1 MTAVVEFTPVEF
13 AAMYDELKEESLPEP
28 LSYRGAAQTY
38 AESVRVKHEA
48 WQALRRRSNGE
59 LEVLTEALTR
69 PDIRVIARGIDGR
82 EPENPKRSLRVL
94 AVRKGDNA
102 FVVRQKPGATM
113 SDSAGFTVTRHD
125 ALALGDVVASLFPEA
140 AAGGLR
146 EFELTDTTAQD
157 VDFSLRRSLVHDT
170 GDDGAAESARFL
182 GEPDDLAGTIEIEQG
197 WSRFGPR
204 GVRRLYLVW
213 RDVVGDGRYVIV
225 PGSPARVVPADRR
238 RLVSLINTQIAE
250 IVRAIKD
257 DRA

>member
-1 MTAVVEFTPVEF
+1 MTVVVEFTPVEF

-28 LSYRGAAQTY
+28 LSYRGAARTY
-38 AESVRVKHEA
+38 ADSVRVKHEA

-59 LEVLTEALTR
+59 LEVLTEALTC

-113 SDSAGFTVTRHD
+113 SDSTGFTVTRHD
-125 ALALGDVVASLFPEA
+125 ALALGDAVASLFPVA
-140 AAGGLR
+140 DPGR
-146 EFELTDTTAQD
+146 RRDFELVDTAAPD
-157 VDFSLRRSLVHDT
+157 VDFSFSRSLVHDT
-170 GDDGAAESARFL
+170 GDDSAAVGAEFLRES
-182 GEPDDLAGTIEIEQG
+182 DDLAGTIEIEQG

-204 GVRRLYLVW
+204 GILRLYLVW
-213 RDVVGDGRYVIV
+213 RDVVDDGRYVIV
-225 PGSPARVVPADRR
+225 PGTPPRVVPADRR
-238 RLVSLINTQIAE
+238 RLVSLINAQIAE
-250 IVRAIKD
+250 VVRAIKD

>member
-1 MTAVVEFTPVEF
+1 MTVMMEFTPVEF

-28 LSYRGAAQTY
+28 LSYRGAAQTF
-38 AESVRVKHEA
+38 AESVRAKHEA

-59 LEVLTEALTR
+59 LEALTEALTR

-94 AVRKGDNA
+94 AVRQGDSA
-102 FVVRQKPGATM
+102 FVVRQQPGETM

-125 ALALGDVVASLFPEA
+125 ALALGDAVAALFPEA
-140 AAGGLR
+140 AAGSLR
-146 EFELTDTTAQD
+146 DFELVDTTAPD
-157 VDFSLRRSLVHDT
+157 VDFSMSRSLVHDT
-170 GDDGAAESARFL
+170 GDDFAAEGAKFL
-182 GEPDDLAGTIEIEQG
+182 SEPDDLAGTIEIEQG

-204 GVRRLYLVW
+204 GVLRLYLVW

-250 IVRAIKD
+250 VVRAIKD